1 MLTTL
6 SSLKSRLHL
15 ADADVQDDAFLSSL
29 LALVSAR
36 FERECNRSFGYLQNA
51 TDDFPGDE
59 LELRV
64 SRYPIDESVPI
75 TFQLLTSAAA
85 GWQPVPD
92 ADYLPR
98 AGCIISLPSPIG
110 SARDQLRVI
119 YAGGYRLP
127 DSGGSPAPA
136 GSGVPLPDDLQFCA
150 VEQVAYWYQNRDR
163 LGLVSVSAQGGSFRH
178 VGALDLLPSVEA
190 TLRQYERWVI

>member
-1 MLTTL
+1 
-6 SSLKSRLHL
+6 
-15 ADADVQDDAFLSSL
+15 
-29 LALVSAR
+29 LV
-36 FERECNRSFGYLQNA
+36 
-51 TDDFPGDE
+51 
-59 LELRV
+59 
-64 SRYPIDESVPI
+64 
-75 TFQLLTSAAA
+75 A

-92 ADYLPR
+92 ADHLPR

-110 SARDQLRVI
+110 SARDQLRVT

-127 DSGGSPAPA
+127 DSGDGA
-136 GSGVPLPDDLQFCA
+136 GAVPLPDDLKFSA

-178 VGALDLLPSVEA
+178 VGALDLLPSVSA